1 MARLG
6 DVIESQGIVHF
17 IPFKLFAYRLYTV
30 NIKRLH

>member
-6 DVIESQGIVHF
+6 DVIKSQGIVH
-17 IPFKLFAYRLYTV
+17 FKLFAYRLYTV